1 MPADLNRVTL
11 VGRLTR
17 DPELRHT
24 QGGDP
29 VCSIRLA
36 VSSRARAMRA
46 GNWGDRSNYFDVT
59 VFGRQAETASTYLAK
74 GRRIGV
80 DGRLSWR
87 EWQAQD
93 GSKRQSVE
101 VIANDVFF
109 LDSRGEGGGGGGGAQ
124 QGAGG
129 RRRGET
135 PPRPPAAGR
144 RGGRQRRAATRPTT
158 TRRCPSR
165 ASEREAR
172 GLPGVARVLEPVE
185 QGEQA
190 DRLPSPEAA
199 PSGDLPQDAGRGEA
213 VDRLPGRFPGSA
225 GELRGVTP
233 GRGSAAPGG
242 AR

>member
-1 MPADLNRVTL
+1 VPADLNRVTL

-36 VSSRARAMRA
+36 VSSRARDET
-46 GNWGDRSNYFDVT
+46 GNWGDRSNYFDIT

-93 GSKRQSVE
+93 GSKRQNVE

-109 LDSRGEGGGGGGGAQ
+109 LDSRGEGGGGEGASQ
-124 QGAGG
+124 QGAGW
-129 RRRGET
+129 GE
-135 PPRPPAAGR
+135 RQ
-144 RGGRQRRAATRPTT
+144 GG
-158 TRRCPSR
+158 
-165 ASEREAR
+165 
-172 GLPGVARVLEPVE
+172 
-185 QGEQA
+185 
-190 DRLPSPEAA
+190 
-199 PSGDLPQDAGRGEA
+199 GDLP
-213 VDRLPGRFPGSA
+213 VDRSDMQP
-225 GELRGVTP
+225 
-233 GRGSAAPGG
+233 AAPP
-242 AR
+242 ADDDDIPF

>member
-24 QGGDP
+24 GGGDP
-29 VCSIRLA
+29 ICSIRLA
-36 VSSRARAMRA
+36 CSSRGR
-46 GNWGDRSNYFDVT
+46 GDDGQWTDKPNYFDVT

-109 LDSRGEGGGGGGGAQ
+109 LDSRGDGEGGGGFQQERRSADDLAPVGAAAASGGSQGGG
-124 QGAGG
+124 G
-129 RRRGET
+129 
-135 PPRPPAAGR
+135 PAEDSDI
-144 RGGRQRRAATRPTT
+144 P
-158 TRRCPSR
+158 
-165 ASEREAR
+165 
-172 GLPGVARVLEPVE
+172 
-185 QGEQA
+185 
-190 DRLPSPEAA
+190 
-199 PSGDLPQDAGRGEA
+199 
-213 VDRLPGRFPGSA
+213 F
-225 GELRGVTP
+225 
-233 GRGSAAPGG
+233 
-242 AR
+242 

>member
-24 QGGDP
+24 AGGDA

-36 VSSRARAMRA
+36 VSSRSRDDS

-93 GSKRQSVE
+93 GTKRQNVE

-109 LDSRGEGGGGGGGAQ
+109 LDSRESGGGGEAGGGWREA
-124 QGAGG
+124 
-129 RRRGET
+129 
-135 PPRPPAAGR
+135 PAA
-144 RGGRQRRAATRPTT
+144 
-158 TRRCPSR
+158 
-165 ASEREAR
+165 
-172 GLPGVARVLEPVE
+172 
-185 QGEQA
+185 
-190 DRLPSPEAA
+190 
-199 PSGDLPQDAGRGEA
+199 SGSDLPVDTSDMQPAKAPAG
-213 VDRLPGRFPGSA
+213 DDDIPF
-225 GELRGVTP
+225 
-233 GRGSAAPGG
+233 
-242 AR
+242 